1 LDTNT
6 NRIDSALSRFDQAL
20 LRLEQEAARKNNDY
34 GKLVALARDAETM
47 SAERQRLARDLELLK
62 RKALELVDTSK
73 QASGKIDQAMS
84 RIRAV
89 LHSNSG
95 G

>member
-1 LDTNT
+1 MRETNK
-6 NRIDSALSRFDQAL
+6 IDSALARFDQAL
-20 LRLEQEAARKNNDY
+20 IRLETEAARKNNDY
-34 GKLVALARDAETM
+34 DKLVTLARDAEVM
-47 SAERQRLARDLELLK
+47 GAERQRLARDLELLK
-62 RKALELVDTSK
+62 SKAMELVDTSK